1 MLSTI
6 VKISNVTN
14 LSDARYCAGMGVEML
29 GFTLDSENPQYITP
43 EKFGEIRSW
52 IAGVQLV
59 GETRSE
65 DVQEILRLLEQYPL
79 DALEIGVPAMVPF
92 LISELSIPVLLR
104 INIDEINPEDLR
116 PLVRDYNSSVS
127 YTLLESPQNM
137 PLSTKWEEVIG
148 QLPESANILLGFGLD
163 DIEQIHYYLDTL
175 PIEGISLRGSEEL
188 RPGYK
193 DYGMLMDILEAL
205 ETD

>member
-29 GFTLDSENPQYITP
+29 GFALDSNHSQYVTP
-43 EKFGEIRSW
+43 EKFRDIRGW

-59 GETRSE
+59 GETDSQDPE
-65 DVQEILRLLEQYPL
+65 TIHQLLEQYPL
-79 DALEIGVPAMVPF
+79 DALQISVPEMVPF
-92 LISELSIPVLLR
+92 LSNQLQIPLMLKVDASGTSPEQLQGLLKT
-104 INIDEINPEDLR
+104 
-116 PLVRDYNSSVS
+116 YGSSVS
-127 YTLLESPQNM
+127 YLLLES
-137 PLSTKWEEVIG
+137 SEETSVSAEWQETLK
-148 QLPESANILLGFGLD
+148 QLPSGANVLLGFGLET
-163 DIEQIHYYLDTL
+163 IEQIQEFVDTL
-175 PIEGISLRGSEEL
+175 PISGISLRGSEEI

-205 ETD
+205 EVE

>member
-29 GFTLDSENPQYITP
+29 GFTLDPENPQYITP
-43 EKFGEIRSW
+43 DKFREIRSW

-65 DVQEILRLLEQYPL
+65 DVHEILSLMEQYPL
-79 DALEIGVPAMVPF
+79 DALEIGVPAMIPF

-104 INIDEINPEDLR
+104 INIDEMSPDSLSSVIK
-116 PLVRDYNSSVS
+116 DYSSSVS
-127 YTLLESPQNM
+127 YILLESLQNAPLSAKWAETIGQM
-137 PLSTKWEEVIG
+137 PLT
-148 QLPESANILLGFGLD
+148 ANILLGFGLD
-163 DIEQIHYYLDTL
+163 DMDQIHHYLDTL
-175 PIEGISLRGSEEL
+175 PVTGISLRGSEEL

>member
-29 GFTLDSENPQYITP
+29 GFALDSNHSQYVTP
-43 EKFGEIRSW
+43 EKFRDIRGW

-59 GETRSE
+59 GETDSQDPE
-65 DVQEILRLLEQYPL
+65 AIHQLLEQYPL
-79 DALEIGVPAMVPF
+79 DALQISVPEMVPF
-92 LISELSIPVLLR
+92 LSNQLQIPLMLKVDASGTSPEQLQGLLKT
-104 INIDEINPEDLR
+104 
-116 PLVRDYNSSVS
+116 YGSSVS
-127 YTLLESPQNM
+127 YLLLES
-137 PLSTKWEEVIG
+137 SEETSVSAEWQETLK
-148 QLPESANILLGFGLD
+148 QLPSGANVLLGFGLET
-163 DIEQIHYYLDTL
+163 IEQIQEFVDTL
-175 PIEGISLRGSEEL
+175 PISGISLRGSEEI

-205 ETD
+205 EVE

>member
-29 GFTLDSENPQYITP
+29 GFTLDAENPQYIPP
-43 EKFGEIRSW
+43 EKFSEIRSW

-65 DVQEILRLLEQYPL
+65 DVDEILTLLDQYPL

-92 LISELSIPVLLR
+92 LVSELSIPILLR
-104 INIDEINPEDLR
+104 INTDDINPEELL
-116 PLVRDYNSSVS
+116 PIVRDFNSSVA
-127 YTLLESPQNM
+127 YTLLESRQNL
-137 PLSTKWEEVIG
+137 PLSASWEDLIR
-148 QLPESANILLGFGLD
+148 QLPESAHILLGFGLD
-163 DIEQIHYYLDTL
+163 GIDQIHRCLDTL
-175 PIEGISLRGSEEL
+175 PIIGISLQGSDEL

-193 DYGMLMDILEAL
+193 DYGMMMDILETL

>member
-29 GFTLDSENPQYITP
+29 GFTLDPENPQYITP

-65 DVQEILRLLEQYPL
+65 DVQEIFSLLERYPL

-92 LISELSIPVLLR
+92 LISELNIPLLLR
-104 INIDEINPEDLR
+104 INIDEIKPEDLK
-116 PLVRDYNSSVS
+116 PLIRDYNGSVS
-127 YTLLESPQNM
+127 YTLLESPQNVS
-137 PLSTKWEEVIG
+137 LSTEWEEVIG

-163 DIEQIHYYLDTL
+163 DIEQIHHYLDTL